1 MSESWPDSAGTSIGK
16 LLTTLRA
23 VGQPAGTTDTPSP
36 LKTPYSLQDIK
47 SGATALTKLWAV
59 AVAAAGGAPA
69 IWAII
74 EGLANSVG
82 GSKSDVPLVRA
93 AFVISGAV
101 LLSAVS
107 IAIAI
112 IVRGDVAARAT
123 AHAARRSAE
132 GAIVSSVLA
141 NYRFALPSGWL
152 VKKTDGTYLKIDQ
165 LNWAGGNL
173 VITAGNEILQPDQ
186 WNAIIDCRDIGPDKT

>member
-1 MSESWPDSAGTSIGK
+1 MSESWPDSVGESTGA

-23 VGQPAGTTDTPSP
+23 VGKPDGTTDAPGR

-47 SGATALTKLWAV
+47 SGATALTKLWAA
-59 AVAAAGGAPA
+59 AVAAAGGVPA
-69 IWAII
+69 LWAII
-74 EGLANSVG
+74 EGLANGVG
-82 GSKSDVPLVRA
+82 GSKNDVPLVRA

-101 LLSAVS
+101 LLSTVS

-123 AHAARRSAE
+123 SHAARRSAE

-165 LNWAGGNL
+165 FNWAGNNL
-173 VITAGNEILQPDQ
+173 VITAGNKTLQPGD
-186 WNAIIDCRDIGPDKT
+186 WSAIIDSRDIVPDKT